1 MYQRIKTLMVSPKG
15 IINYINDKKGVTLGI
30 FIFFL
35 LLYLLPNILTGTNS
49 LNYVRNFDSNFGD
62 SNIKKSINYEIRDY
76 QLNNIEPNYKIE
88 MLKGQVIFNSLMID
102 AVLIYNM
109 DNSIDID
116 YNLDEY
122 KINNGQNIIVL
133 FGKDSLSLYY
143 ANVNKDNV
151 SYKALATKT
160 YRELNLNNLSF
171 NSTNLTTLNINHKKV
186 LENFSLSLINKFL
199 PIIVAIIIIQG
210 IISYLVEIIIYALL
224 CMILYR
230 QIKIKFGKIV
240 KIVIYCS
247 FPYIISTW
255 LQMLFGGYI
264 FQIIGIIITGSYIFK
279 TISQIDQNNIRERS

>member
-62 SNIKKSINYEIRDY
+62 SNIKKSINYEIKDY
-76 QLNNIEPNYKIE
+76 QLNNIEPDYKIE
-88 MLKGQVIFNSLMID
+88 MLKGQVIFNSFMID

-116 YNLDEY
+116 YSLDEY

>member
-15 IINYINDKKGVTLGI
+15 IINYINDKKGVSLGI

-62 SNIKKSINYEIRDY
+62 SNIKKSINYEIKDY
-76 QLNNIEPNYKIE
+76 QLNNIEPDYKIE
-88 MLKGQVIFNSLMID
+88 MLKGQVIFNSFIID

-116 YNLDEY
+116 YSLDEY

-151 SYKALATKT
+151 SYKTLATKT

-210 IISYLVEIIIYALL
+210 IISYLVEILIYALL

-230 QIKIKFGKIV
+230 QIKIKFGKTI

>member
-30 FIFFL
+30 FLFFL

-62 SNIKKSINYEIRDY
+62 SNIKKSINYEIKDY
-76 QLNNIEPNYKIE
+76 QLNNIEPDYKIE

-116 YNLDEY
+116 YSLDEY

-133 FGKDSLSLYY
+133 FGKDSLCLYY
-143 ANVNKDNV
+143 ANVNKDNI

-210 IISYLVEIIIYALL
+210 IISYLVEILIYALL

-264 FQIIGIIITGSYIFK
+264 FQIIGIIVTGSYIFK

>member
-15 IINYINDKKGVTLGI
+15 IINYINDKKGVSLGI

-49 LNYVRNFDSNFGD
+49 LNYVRNFDSSFGD
-62 SNIKKSINYEIRDY
+62 SNIKKSINYEIKDY
-76 QLNNIEPNYKIE
+76 QLNNIEPDYKIE
-88 MLKGQVIFNSLMID
+88 MLKGQVIFNSFMID

-116 YNLDEY
+116 YSLDEY

-133 FGKDSLSLYY
+133 FGKESLILYY

-210 IISYLVEIIIYALL
+210 IISYLVEILIYALL

-230 QIKIKFGKIV
+230 QIKIKFGKTI

>member
-62 SNIKKSINYEIRDY
+62 SNIKKSINYEIKDY
-76 QLNNIEPNYKIE
+76 QLNNIEPDYKIE
-88 MLKGQVIFNSLMID
+88 MLKGQVIFNSFMID

-230 QIKIKFGKIV
+230 QIKIKFGKTI

>member
-15 IINYINDKKGVTLGI
+15 IINYINDKKGVSLGI

-62 SNIKKSINYEIRDY
+62 SNIKKSINYEIKDY
-76 QLNNIEPNYKIE
+76 QLNNIEPDYKIE
-88 MLKGQVIFNSLMID
+88 MLKGQVIFNSFMID

-116 YNLDEY
+116 YSLDEY

-133 FGKDSLSLYY
+133 FGKESLILYY

-210 IISYLVEIIIYALL
+210 IISYLVEILIYALL

-230 QIKIKFGKIV
+230 QIKIKFGKTI